1 MIRKDSIR
9 WSPRLLVEKFD
20 QDATEWVAGK
30 SGLLEPSGDLLSAY
44 GVMPYETIEVEGN
57 LLTTAGLT
65 RLTALL
71 IASGSPQ
78 AVTNTSARIGVGN
91 SNTAAA
97 VGQTDLQGAS
107 KYFKVMDATFPTVSG
122 GEVTLKSSFATG
134 DANFAW
140 EEWCVDIGT
149 PTVTSGATVNACM
162 LNRKVA
168 SLGTKASGTW
178 ALTVTITFS

>member
-91 SNTAAA
+91 SNTAYA
-97 VGQTDLQGAS
+97 TLCPLTSMYWAS
-107 KYFKVMDATFPTVSG
+107 FDVSF
-122 GEVTLKSSFATG
+122 SQSF
-134 DANFAW
+134 
-140 EEWCVDIGT
+140 I
-149 PTVTSGATVNACM
+149 
-162 LNRKVA
+162 L
-168 SLGTKASGTW
+168 
-178 ALTVTITFS
+178 